1 MVRAPYSF
9 FVCPECGKITISENE
24 KAWCCNSL
32 LNSLKTERTKNGLSF
47 AESDGDILIT
57 SPFPQTKEDYV
68 TFIAVVNDE
77 KLQLFRFHPEW
88 DVSIRLPLGSI
99 RRTKLY
105 FHRNTENRVFCE
117 EVGTSLLTNA
127 DSPVNEA
134 KKAE

>member
-1 MVRAPYSF
+1 MQRQLN
-9 FVCPECGKITISENE
+9 IIS
-24 KAWCCNSL
+24 SL
-32 LNSLKTERTKNGLSF
+32 DIVLKSSVLLKTERTKNGLSF

-127 DSPVNEA
+127 DSPV
-134 KKAE
+134 K

>member
-32 LNSLKTERTKNGLSF
+32 LDPLKTERTKNVLSF

-77 KLQLFRFHPEW
+77 KLQIFRFHPEW
-88 DVSIRLPLGSI
+88 DVSIRLPLCSI

-127 DSPVNEA
+127 DSPV
-134 KKAE
+134 K